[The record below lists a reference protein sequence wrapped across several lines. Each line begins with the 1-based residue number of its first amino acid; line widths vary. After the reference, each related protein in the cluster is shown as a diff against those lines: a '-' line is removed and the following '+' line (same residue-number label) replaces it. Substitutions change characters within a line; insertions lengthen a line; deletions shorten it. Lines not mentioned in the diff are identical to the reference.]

1 MNGPVSMLGVAAL
14 AGLEQALNAALAL
27 DPKTLERLGR
37 LQGRVIAI
45 ELTGTGIRLL
55 MQPEQNGLRLMGH
68 YDGAVDTT
76 LRGAPFALLRMG
88 SGRTG
93 EGLFRGGVEIDG
105 DVELGQQVQRIFER
119 LDIDWEEHLSR
130 LTGDIIAHQIGN
142 TVRGLFSWGE
152 RAGEHLARDS
162 ADYLQ
167 EETEVLPLQW
177 EVDEFIEAVDTL
189 RSDVDRIEARVKR
202 LQKKLLTEEQQPKES

>member
-1 MNGPVSMLGVAAL
+1 MSGGFMIGVAAL

-27 DPKTLERLGR
+27 DPKTGERLARMQGR
-37 LQGRVIAI
+37 LIAV
-45 ELTGTGIRLL
+45 ELRGTGITLTL
-55 MQPEQNGLRLMGH
+55 QPTEEGKLRLMGD
-68 YDGAVDTT
+68 YDGEVDTT

-93 EGLFRGGVEIDG
+93 EGLFKGGVEIDG
-105 DVELGQQVQRIFER
+105 DVELGTQLQRAFER

-130 LTGDIIAHQIGN
+130 LTGDIVAHQLGN
-142 TVRGLFSWGE
+142 TVRGLFAWGQ
-152 RAGEHLARDS
+152 RAADHLGNDV

-167 EETEVLPLQW
+167 EENDTLPVAW
-177 EVDEFIEAVDTL
+177 EVGEFIQGVDTL

-202 LQKKLLTEEQQPKES
+202 LARKMVDE

>member
-1 MNGPVSMLGVAAL
+1 MNGQVSMIGVAAL

-88 SGRTG
+88 SGRSG
-93 EGLFRGGVEIDG
+93 EGLFSGEVEIDG
-105 DVELGQQVQRIFER
+105 DVELGQQVQRVFER

-152 RAGEHLARDS
+152 RASDHLAQDT

-167 EETEVLPLQW
+167 EETEVLPLHW
-177 EVDEFIEAVDTL
+177 EVEEFIEEVDTL
-189 RSDVDRIEARVKR
+189 RSDADRMEARVKR
-202 LQKKLLTEEQQPKES
+202 LQRMLASED